1 MLNNFNYASYYAIDT
16 LTLTYSDHTWHV
28 LDLDIILNH
37 SHVLLEEL
45 GCTCMKVRL
54 IRGAAPSRGGIAPGR
69 RIQSSSCAG
78 GWERT
83 DRVMET

>member
-1 MLNNFNYASYYAIDT
+1 MLNYASNYAIDT